1 MGRVSAGIPGKETMR
16 RTPPILLSGQ
26 ECPGHRETPAV
37 VLAALLGL
45 FPGLSPVPPAAAQD
59 LKAATGALVRIS
71 GTREDTPVRGSGFV
85 VAVNGDK
92 ATIVTASHVI
102 EGVQDL
108 RVTFAADP
116 TESHAA
122 GEVFGMEPQDPN
134 GLAAFQVRGRLPK
147 ELTWLL
153 LDADRRPAQGD
164 DLFLLG
170 FPERALTPVSPKSV
184 LSGRAGALLVIDLE
198 VGEGFSGGP
207 VLQGPRVVGVVTTT
221 GEGKARAVSAVV
233 AREILLGWGV
243 KLGGPPCVR
252 GEEREHE
259 ESGIVFVR
267 ICGGTFTMGSAD
279 GDPDEKP
286 AHPVTLSD
294 FWIGKTEVSNGQYR
308 SFRPDHQGEAR
319 LPAVNVSWESAKAAC
334 EQWGGRLPTEAEWE
348 YAARAARAG
357 NPAPWSFGADAKKLG
372 EYAWYGKN
380 SGGKVHPVGGKKANA
395 WGLHDMYGNA
405 WEWVADGYGPYPEE
419 TPRDPKG
426 PATGDHLLRGGSFDN
441 DDPMNLRSANRHPFT
456 TGGELIQGIGFRC
469 VRDSAPLPRPAV
481 R

>member
-1 MGRVSAGIPGKETMR
+1 M
-16 RTPPILLSGQ
+16 
-26 ECPGHRETPAV
+26 V
-37 VLAALLGL
+37 VFAALLGL
-45 FPGLSPVPPAAAQD
+45 CLGLLPVLPAAAQD
-59 LKAATGALVRIS
+59 LKAAAGALVRIS

-85 VAVNGDK
+85 VALDSDK

-116 TESHAA
+116 TESYAA
-122 GEVFGMEPQDPN
+122 GEVFGMEAQDPN
-134 GLAAFQVRGRLPK
+134 GLAAFQVRGMLPK

-153 LDADRRPAQGD
+153 LDADRRPGQGD

-170 FPERALTPVSPKSV
+170 FPERALTPVSSRSV
-184 LSGRAGALLVIDLE
+184 LSGRAGALLVIDRE

-207 VLQGPRVVGVVTTT
+207 VLQGPRVVGVVTTV
-221 GEGKARAVSAVV
+221 EGQTRAVSAVV

-259 ESGIVFVR
+259 GSGIVFVR
-267 ICGGTFTMGSAD
+267 ICGGTFTLGSAD

-319 LPAVNVSWESAKAAC
+319 LPAINVSWESAKAAC
-334 EQWGGRLPTEAEWE
+334 EHWGGRLPTEAEWE
-348 YAARAARAG
+348 YAARAG

-372 EYAWYGKN
+372 EHAWYGKN
-380 SGGKVHPVGGKKANA
+380 AGGKAHPVGGRKANA
-395 WGLHDMYGNA
+395 WGLHDMHGNA
-405 WEWVADGYGPYPEE
+405 WEWVADGYGAYPKE

-426 PATGDHLLRGGSFDN
+426 SATGDHLLRGGSFDN
-441 DDPMNLRSANRHPFT
+441 DDPRNLRSANRHPFT

-469 VRDSAPLPRPAV
+469 VRDSAPLPGQAV